1 MFTLSTLRDFLFVWD
16 LGADFGDDDMTGGW
30 SIETKDVSEYGSVLV
45 LDRLGMEISDMLSS
59 KEGWVEMLFSAE

>member
-1 MFTLSTLRDFLFVWD
+1 
-16 LGADFGDDDMTGGW
+16 MTGGW

-59 KEGWVEMLFSAE
+59 KEGWVEMLFNAE